1 MKKKIL
7 LTILIMIVGVLFV
20 GCNKENK
27 KNDNSSWVINLDVS
41 KQELD
46 NNVKKVFEDAKANY
60 SGNLDYIALLGKQV
74 VAGTNYMFLCKDETG
89 FKVAIVYRNLEGVS
103 QITNVSV
110 FDPVKYV
117 NEDISYNQEQLAG
130 GWYTEVPVWINGLNS
145 NVQKYFQEATEK
157 LVGVK
162 YSPIGVLAEQYK
174 VGINYAVLCY
184 GQPSYQGALPGIYM
198 LTLYADK
205 TNKAEIVS
213 IAAINLADFNK

>member
-7 LTILIMIVGVLFV
+7 LTILIMMVGVLLV
-20 GCNKENK
+20 GCNKEDK
-27 KNDNSSWVINLDVS
+27 KKESSTWVINLDVS

-46 NNVKKVFEDAKANY
+46 NYVKKTFEDAKANY
-60 SGNLDYIALLGKQV
+60 SGNLDYVALLGKQV
-74 VAGTNYMFLCKDETG
+74 VAGTNYMFLCKDESS

-117 NEDISYNQEQLAG
+117 NENTNYNPEQLAG
-130 GWYTEVPVWINGLNS
+130 GWYTEVPVWINGLDS

-157 LVGVK
+157 LVGVD
-162 YSPIGVLAEQYK
+162 YSPIGVLAEQYNMG
-174 VGINYAVLCY
+174 VNYAVLCY

-198 LTLYADK
+198 LTLYVDK

-213 IAAINLADFNK
+213 IASINLADFNK